1 MKSKRE
7 KKAPLAQNDQVLYNI
22 RHSLSHIL
30 AMAVLELRPD
40 AKLGVGPVIDNGFY
54 YDFALPKPLTDEDLP
69 KLESTMRRIIAQN
82 LAFEQQFMSRPEA
95 DEFFKNQPYKREL
108 IQEKTLDNTGNQSDK
123 VQVYKT
129 GLFIDFC
136 KGGHV
141 GSTSEIPPDA
151 FKLDKV
157 AGAYWKGS
165 EKNDMLTRIYGIAF
179 ANKQGLEAF
188 VAQQA
193 EAAKRDHRKL
203 GKDLDLFFFSEL
215 VGAGLPLWTPKG
227 TLLRN
232 LLDDFVWQLRKA
244 KGYQKVEIPH
254 LAKKELYQTSGHWDK
269 FGNELMKIQTREE
282 HVFVVKPMNCPHHTQ
297 IYANRLRSYREL
309 PQRYSNTTMIY
320 RDEQTGE
327 LLGLSRVRS
336 ITQDDSHVFC
346 RKPQIKNEVLAIWDI
361 IETFYKAFGF
371 VLKVR
376 LSLHDP
382 EQSQKYLGDE
392 KNWQGAETTL
402 RAIAKNQKVES
413 FEAIGEAAF
422 YGPKVDFMA
431 QDSLWVQSNVL
442 YQC

>member
-69 KLESTMRRIIAQN
+69 KIESTMRRIIAQN

-232 LLDDFVWQLRKA
+232 LLDDYVWELRKA
-244 KGYQKVEIPH
+244 RGYEQVDIPH
-254 LAKKELYQTSGHWDK
+254 ITKKDLYEISGHWAK
-269 FGNELMKIQTREE
+269 FKDELFKIETREK
-282 HVFVVKPMNCPHHTQ
+282 HLLVMKPMNCPHHTQ
-297 IYANRLRSYREL
+297 IYARKPWSYREI
-309 PQRYSNTTMIY
+309 PQRYASITKVY
-320 RDEQTGE
+320 RDEQSGE
-327 LLGLSRVRS
+327 LAGLSRVRA
-336 ITQDDSHVFC
+336 ITQDDAHVFC
-346 RKPQIKNEVLAIWDI
+346 RSSP
-361 IETFYKAFGF
+361 
-371 VLKVR
+371 
-376 LSLHDP
+376 
-382 EQSQKYLGDE
+382 
-392 KNWQGAETTL
+392 
-402 RAIAKNQKVES
+402 
-413 FEAIGEAAF
+413 IG
-422 YGPKVDFMA
+422 
-431 QDSLWVQSNVL
+431 
-442 YQC
+442 